1 MKKIIHIFIAS
12 LLGFINFSCEK
23 IVTIK
28 AKPYQ
33 DQLSIECLLVPGQ
46 VPKLFLNK
54 SVAYF
59 SSKTST
65 ADLFITDAIV
75 KISNGSET
83 DILKP
88 SSERNPFLC
97 QDEFFYL
104 GKIPATFGKTYKLEV
119 VYQGTTY
126 TAETTVNQS
135 KPKLNAVDYTQKFND
150 VYGEHEGIILS
161 FNDTQ
166 NEENNYRFQ
175 MIRQVD
181 STVRTANN
189 KVYRTECNGAN
200 KFTINEVGRSVYN
213 DQNKN
218 GLPMSFVIE
227 PAYTHKNGQV
237 AKVYLQTMDSK
248 SAAFF
253 DALDRQK
260 LATYNPFV
268 EPVFLKSQIAG
279 CIGVFGS
286 LNISEP
292 IEFVFPE

>member
-1 MKKIIHIFIAS
+1 M
-12 LLGFINFSCEK
+12 N
-23 IVTIK
+23 
-28 AKPYQ
+28 
-33 DQLSIECLLVPGQ
+33 
-46 VPKLFLNK
+46 
-54 SVAYF
+54 
-59 SSKTST
+59 
-65 ADLFITDAIV
+65 
-75 KISNGSET
+75 
-83 DILKP
+83 
-88 SSERNPFLC
+88 
-97 QDEFFYL
+97 
-104 GKIPATFGKTYKLEV
+104 
-119 VYQGTTY
+119 
-126 TAETTVNQS
+126 
-135 KPKLNAVDYTQKFND
+135 
-150 VYGEHEGIILS
+150 
-161 FNDTQ
+161 FNDTS

-227 PAYTHKNGQV
+227 PAYTHANGQK

-248 SAAFF
+248 SAIFF

-268 EPVFLKSQIAG
+268 EPVFLKTQIAG

-292 IEFVFPE
+292 VDFVFPE

>member
-1 MKKIIHIFIAS
+1 MKKQIHIFLSFLIVCII
-12 LLGFINFSCEK
+12 LSCEK
-23 IVTIK
+23 IITIK
-28 AKPYQ
+28 EKPYQ

-46 VPKLFLNK
+46 IPKLFLNK

-59 SSKTST
+59 SSKVSNS
-65 ADLFITDAIV
+65 DLFIADAIV
-75 KISNGSET
+75 KISSGNET

-104 GKIPATFGKTYKLEV
+104 GKIPATYGKTYRLEV
-119 VYQGTTY
+119 IYQGTTY

-135 KPKLNAVDYTQKFND
+135 KPILNTVDYTSKFND
-150 VYGEHEGIILS
+150 VYGEHEGIIMN
-161 FNDTQ
+161 FNDTS

-227 PAYTHKNGQV
+227 PAYTHANGQK

-248 SAAFF
+248 SAIFF

-268 EPVFLKSQIAG
+268 EPVFLKTQIAG

-292 IEFVFPE
+292 VEFVFPE

>member
-1 MKKIIHIFIAS
+1 MKKQIHIFLSFLIVCII
-12 LLGFINFSCEK
+12 LSCEK
-23 IVTIK
+23 VITIK

-46 VPKLFLNK
+46 IPKLFLNK

-59 SSKTST
+59 SSKVSNS
-65 ADLFITDAIV
+65 DLFIADAIV
-75 KISNGSET
+75 KISSGNET
-83 DILKP
+83 DTLKP

-97 QDEFFYL
+97 QDNFFYL
-104 GKIPATFGKTYKLEV
+104 GNIPATYGKIYRLEV
-119 VYQGTTY
+119 IYQGTTY

-135 KPKLNAVDYTQKFND
+135 KPMLNTVDYTSKFND
-150 VYGEHEGIILS
+150 VYGEHEGIIMN
-161 FNDTQ
+161 FNDIA

-181 STVRTANN
+181 STVRSANN

-227 PAYTHKNGQV
+227 PAYTHANGQK

-248 SAAFF
+248 SAIFF

-260 LATYNPFV
+260 C
-268 EPVFLKSQIAG
+268 QIVG

-292 IEFVFPE
+292 IDFVFPE

>member
-1 MKKIIHIFIAS
+1 MSFLIVCII
-12 LLGFINFSCEK
+12 LSCEK
-23 IVTIK
+23 VITIK

-46 VPKLFLNK
+46 IPKLFLNK

-59 SSKTST
+59 SSKVSNS
-65 ADLFITDAIV
+65 DLFIADAIV
-75 KISNGSET
+75 KISSGDET

-104 GKIPATFGKTYKLEV
+104 GKIPATYGKTYRLEV
-119 VYQGTTY
+119 IYQGTTY

-135 KPKLNAVDYTQKFND
+135 KPILNKVDYTSKFND
-150 VYGEHEGIILS
+150 VYGEHEGIIMT
-161 FNDTQ
+161 FNDIP
-166 NEENNYRFQ
+166 NEENNFRFQ

-200 KFTINEVGRSVYN
+200 MFTINEVGRSVYD

-227 PAYTHKNGQV
+227 PAYTHANGQK

-248 SAAFF
+248 SAIFF
-253 DALDRQK
+253 DAIDRQK

-268 EPVFLKSQIAG
+268 EPVFLKSQIVG

-286 LNISEP
+286 LNISNP
-292 IEFVFPE
+292 VDFVFPE